1 MYNDWYIITMALS
14 NFLLEKKGISLI
26 SFQFF
31 ILCPPEKFEV
41 SLINNPEAQCHGHPL
56 LNNSFISC

>member
-1 MYNDWYIITMALS
+1 MALS